1 MRQPISLC
9 RRPQTSPM
17 KSSGV
22 LKWLM
27 LPVAA
32 LVIFAGIKLF
42 SFSHGARNEAGS
54 DPLEG
59 RQLTAQESK
68 DLGVG
73 GDTPHDT
80 VATLVGQVKLLRGEL
95 KAALEDGRAQKEE
108 NERLRGRESS
118 VDTRIQETL
127 KGERDRLRQ
136 EREESAST
144 EQATQSLLQ
153 DLQQRVDALGSKGS
167 HGELPIGLGLE
178 DTDLGNPSD
187 PRLRWYEPQDR
198 NFSRG
203 KPGAA
208 ASQTA
213 PSARYPAE
221 PPPSSF
227 GPAGSPSGA
236 TISDEAVGESTL
248 KDALPHSAD
257 LKAIY
262 TIPTNATLMGSVAM
276 TALIGRVPVDGTVN
290 DPFPFKVVIGADNL
304 TANGIELPD
313 VAGAI
318 VSGTASGD
326 WTLSCVRGLIR
337 SITFVFHDGTVR
349 TLPSGTLN
357 VENAVSTRSGLGWI
371 SDPYGIPCI
380 SGARR
385 SNAVQYLTS
394 QMLVTAAAAGAA
406 ASIDSK
412 SGTNFTY
419 LNGAN
424 GDVLG
429 TTGITANEAAGRI
442 LAGGVQEMSK
452 WIDRLYGQAFAAI
465 YVQPGAKVAVHI
477 DQALDIDYDEHGRKV
492 SYEMAQKT
500 PSRLD

>member
-1 MRQPISLC
+1 
-9 RRPQTSPM
+9 M
-17 KSSGV
+17 KSSGL

-32 LVIFAGIKLF
+32 LMIFAGIKLF
-42 SFSHGARNEAGS
+42 SHGSRAESGS
-54 DPLEG
+54 DSLAG
-59 RQLTAQESK
+59 RELTAQESK

-80 VATLVGQVKLLRGEL
+80 VATLVGQVKQLRSEL
-95 KAALEDGRAQKEE
+95 KAAMEDGRQQKEE
-108 NERLRGRESS
+108 NERLRAREST

-136 EREESAST
+136 EREQSAT
-144 EQATQSLLQ
+144 TQQATQSLLQ
-153 DLQQRVDALGSKGS
+153 DLQQRVEALGTKGS
-167 HGELPIGLGLE
+167 HEDLPIGLGLE
-178 DTDLGNPSD
+178 DGDLTNPADS
-187 PRLRWYEPQDR
+187 RVHWYEPQDR
-198 NFSRG
+198 PPARG
-203 KPGAA
+203 KSGNAA
-208 ASQTA
+208 TA
-213 PSARYPAE
+213 PGPPGARYPIE
-221 PPPSSF
+221 PPTPFGTAAAPSDTPRSDE
-227 GPAGSPSGA
+227 PAG
-236 TISDEAVGESTL
+236 ESAL
-248 KDALPHSAD
+248 REALPHMSPTSAD
-257 LKAIY
+257 VKPTY

-304 TANGIELPD
+304 TANGIELPE

-349 TLPSGTLN
+349 TVPNSGLN
-357 VENAVSTRSGLGWI
+357 VENAVTTRSGLGWI
-371 SDPYGIPCI
+371 SDVYGIPCV

-385 SNAVQYLTS
+385 SNVVQYLTS
-394 QMLVTAAAAGAA
+394 EMLITAAAAGAA

-419 LNGAN
+419 LNGNN
-424 GDVLG
+424 GDLLG
-429 TTGITANEAAGRI
+429 TVGITANEAAGRI

-452 WIDRLYGQAFAAI
+452 WIDRLYGQAFAAV
-465 YVQPGAKVAVHI
+465 YVEPGAQVAVHI
-477 DQALDIDYDEHGRKV
+477 DQPLEIDYEKRGRKV
-492 SYEMAQKT
+492 SYETADT
-500 PSRLD
+500 HGSRLD